1 MFLFSSLVQFHTM
14 PLAGHSQNYA
24 LGLLGLSLGDHN
36 VL

>member
-14 PLAGHSQNYA
+14 PLAGHSQSYA
-24 LGLLGLSLGDHN
+24 LGLLGSFPEDHN